1 MQSDLPSFFIGQQ
14 PPEKKKIRK
23 SDTEPLPPPSTK
35 ETAKDDDDDD
45 NTHSKGYEEKEE
57 EEEEEEG
64 KDISSE
70 KKGTRLVI
78 DRMVLE
84 NFKSYAGVQEIGPFD
99 RCFTAVVGPNGSGK
113 SNVLDGLLFVFG
125 KRAKQIRQKRLGELV
140 HESARYPNLTQAS
153 VTVYFYDVA
162 ADTDERVPGSELVLR
177 RTVNKKSE
185 SVYYLNGRVKRFAE
199 IAAVLREK
207 GIDLEHNRFLILQG
221 EVEQIAMMPPKAPV
235 NAAAVAAAAA
245 AAAAQQQQPQS
256 QQPPPQSSSS
266 DEGMLDYLEDVIGT
280 THFIGEIQRATIGLD
295 QANEECAQ
303 RERRLALVQ
312 DELDALKGPKE
323 DAEEFLNTETLIFE
337 KKGAVAHM
345 RRAAASEAAETL
357 EGEHA
362 TLAAENTEA
371 QAALEN
377 ARGALGAAESAAN
390 EAGAALQA
398 AKDQFDKVSG
408 DYNACNN
415 RSVELGERE
424 KHLRGKEKKLK
435 KEIGKDEAKAAAK
448 AKELEQIKTALTG
461 QQKALEELREKT
473 QEEDAKYERMIPEL
487 QKVTG
492 ELKRQVETREAEL
505 VPHKTRAQELHT
517 QISVHKSEI
526 ELINKALEEKIAQ
539 HRQLV
544 ASIDDIAKDELRIKD
559 EMAKNARAL
568 EDRTRSLEKLRSSL
582 AEQQKKEQECDAA
595 LRAIAAR
602 LREAK
607 DFKESLKSRGKV
619 YGFINGLKKSVSGI
633 YVI

>member
-1 MQSDLPSFFIGQQ
+1 M
-14 PPEKKKIRK
+14 RK
-23 SDTEPLPPPSTK
+23 SDTEPLPPPPTK
-35 ETAKDDDDDD
+35 ETAKEEDDD
-45 NTHSKGYEEKEE
+45 NTHSKGYEEKE

>member
-1 MQSDLPSFFIGQQ
+1 
-14 PPEKKKIRK
+14 
-23 SDTEPLPPPSTK
+23 
-35 ETAKDDDDDD
+35 
-45 NTHSKGYEEKEE
+45 
-57 EEEEEEG
+57 
-64 KDISSE
+64 
-70 KKGTRLVI
+70 
-78 DRMVLE
+78 MVLE

>member
-1 MQSDLPSFFIGQQ
+1 M
-14 PPEKKKIRK
+14 RK
-23 SDTEPLPPPSTK
+23 SDTESLPPPLTK
-35 ETAKDDDDDD
+35 ETAKEDD
-45 NTHSKGYEEKEE
+45 NTHSKGY
-57 EEEEEEG
+57 EEEEEG

>member
-57 EEEEEEG
+57 EEEEEGG